1 MSMKE
6 SCRLSHPPEKG
17 FRLLMTW
24 ICSLVHFFN
33 EVHPAIPL
41 FRVRHFLKTYD
52 DDLAERN
59 LLVTIVTL
67 AAKVLGPSFWKAEE
81 VELCMKFLLET
92 MSAETTSPDIHNSL
106 DFLRLECL
114 LAYYEFHQFPGSSS
128 WMRISSLARRAYTIG
143 IYQIDDPRQGSAF
156 NRTTAAEDE
165 IEDWRY
171 LFWCIYCLDSYSNIS
186 VGTPFVVELECI
198 NTALPRISHDQAD
211 SNSTSVSKL
220 FLPDDVEDL
229 WKTAKGVV
237 SAGIMV
243 NYNIH
248 MITTTALRHAGY
260 RMYPNALRLS

>member
-1 MSMKE
+1 M
-6 SCRLSHPPEKG
+6 
-17 FRLLMTW
+17 
-24 ICSLVHFFN
+24 HFFN

-41 FRVRHFLKTYD
+41 FRVGHFLKTYD
-52 DDLAERN
+52 DGLAERN
-59 LLVTIVTL
+59 LLVTTVTL

-81 VELCMKFLLET
+81 VELCMKFLLDT

-128 WMRISSLARRAYTIG
+128 WMRISSLARRAYTVG
-143 IYQIDDPRQGSAF
+143 IYQIDNPRQCPAF
-156 NRTTAAEDE
+156 DRTIATEDD

-198 NTALPRISHDQAD
+198 NTALPRISHDQTN
-211 SNSTSVSKL
+211 SNSTPISKL
-220 FLPDDVEDL
+220 FLPDDVGDL

-260 RMYPNALRLS
+260 SMYSNAL